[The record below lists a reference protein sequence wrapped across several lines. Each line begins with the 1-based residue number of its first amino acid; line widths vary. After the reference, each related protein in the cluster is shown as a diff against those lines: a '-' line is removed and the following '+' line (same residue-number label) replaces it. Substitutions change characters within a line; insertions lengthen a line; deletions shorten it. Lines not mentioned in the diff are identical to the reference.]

1 MSYESLAIILAA
13 IAVGSFFKGAIGI
26 GLPIIAVPTL
36 SSILGVEHAVV
47 VIIVPTFLTNI
58 WIVWRYRKMASGV
71 PHLPISLIAAGIG
84 TVIGTFILAALSDTA
99 LLWVLIVWVAA
110 YMVNL
115 LLNPNFK
122 LEGKSARIFSPF
134 IAGLAGL
141 SQGSTGIGGPVVATW
156 MHSYRLEAKVYV
168 FAASIMFLAISGTH
182 FFAVAGFG
190 LFTDTGLFTQERF
203 IQGLLAV
210 IPATLFVQIG
220 MWTTPYIS
228 KIWFNRLVIAI
239 VCVMEVKMIWQVVG
253 A

>member
-1 MSYESLAIILAA
+1 MSYDALAIILAA

-36 SSILGVEHAVV
+36 SSFLGVEHAVV

-58 WIVWRYRKMASGV
+58 WIVWRYRRMASGV
-71 PHLPISLIAAGIG
+71 PHLPISLLAAGIG
-84 TVIGTFILAALSDTA
+84 TVIGTFILAALSDKA
-99 LLWVLIVWVAA
+99 LLWVLIIWVAA

-115 LLNPNFK
+115 LINPNFK
-122 LEGKSARIFSPF
+122 LEGRMSRIFSPL

-156 MHSYRLEAKVYV
+156 MHSYRLESKVYV

-182 FFAVAGFG
+182 FFAVAGSG
-190 LFTDTGLFTQERF
+190 LFAETSMLSQERL

-228 KIWFNRLVIAI
+228 AKWFNRIVIAI
-239 VCVMEVKMIWQVVG
+239 VCVMEVKMIWQVI
-253 A
+253 

>member
-1 MSYESLAIILAA
+1 MSYEALAIILAA
-13 IAVGSFFKGAIGI
+13 IAAGSFFKGAIGI

-36 SSILGVEHAVV
+36 STFLGVQHAVV

-58 WIVWRYRKMASGV
+58 WIVWRYRKMAAGV
-71 PHLPISLIAAGIG
+71 PHLPISLIAASIG
-84 TVIGTFILAALSDTA
+84 TIIGTFVLASLSDKG
-99 LLWVLIVWVAA
+99 LLWLLIVWVAA

-115 LLNPNFK
+115 LFNPNFK
-122 LEGKSARIFSPF
+122 LEGRMARIFAPV
-134 IAGLAGL
+134 IAAFAGL

-156 MHSYRLEAKVYV
+156 MHSYRLESQVYV
-168 FAASIMFLAISGTH
+168 FAASILFLSISGTH

-203 IQGLLAV
+203 LQGLLAV

-228 KIWFNRLVIAI
+228 AAWFNRLVLGI
-239 VCVMEVKMIWQVVG
+239 VCVMEVKMILQVTG
-253 A
+253 G

>member
-1 MSYESLAIILAA
+1 MSYEALAIILAA
-13 IAVGSFFKGAIGI
+13 IAAGSFFKGAIGI

-36 SSILGVEHAVV
+36 STFLGVEHAVV

-58 WIVWRYRKMASGV
+58 WIVWRYRKMAAGV

-84 TVIGTFILAALSDTA
+84 TAIGTFILAALTDKA

-115 LLNPNFK
+115 LVNPNFK
-122 LEGKSARIFSPF
+122 LEGKMARIFSPV

-156 MHSYRLEAKVYV
+156 MHSYRLESQVYV

-182 FFAVAGFG
+182 FFAVAGF
-190 LFTDTGLFTQERF
+190 GLFTQERF

-228 KIWFNRLVIAI
+228 AKWFNRLVLAI
-239 VCVMEVKMIWQVVG
+239 VCVMEVKMIWQVTG
-253 A
+253 S